1 MTTKHRLQGEYIH
14 LLMLRPDAALEQ
26 SKAEG
31 GNTMGLYSELG
42 LAEAAR
48 DEYINDIDDGLTKD
62 DFIIYRM
69 PIKTSRES
77 INFSLDYLYLSGCD
91 Y

>member
-1 MTTKHRLQGEYIH
+1 MTTKHRLASEFVH

-42 LAEAAR
+42 LAETAR
-48 DEYINDIDDGLTKD
+48 DEYIEIDDDLTKE

-69 PIKTSRES
+69 PIETSRES
-77 INFSLDYLYLSGCD
+77 INFSLDFWYL
-91 Y
+91 

>member
-1 MTTKHRLQGEYIH
+1 MTTKHRLASEFVY

-31 GNTMGLYSELG
+31 GNTMGLYSEQG
-42 LAEAAR
+42 LAETAR
-48 DEYINDIDDGLTKD
+48 DEYINDIDDGLTKE

-69 PIKTSRES
+69 PIETSRES
-77 INFSLDYLYLSGCD
+77 INFSLDFWYL
-91 Y
+91 

>member
-1 MTTKHRLQGEYIH
+1 MTTKHRLASEFVH

-42 LAEAAR
+42 LAETAR
-48 DEYINDIDDGLTKD
+48 DEYINDIDDGLTKE

-69 PIKTSRES
+69 PIETSRES
-77 INFSLDYLYLSGCD
+77 INFSLDFWYL
-91 Y
+91 

>member
-1 MTTKHRLQGEYIH
+1 
-14 LLMLRPDAALEQ
+14 MLRPDAALEQ

-42 LAEAAR
+42 LAETAR
-48 DEYINDIDDGLTKD
+48 DEYINDIDDGLTKE

-69 PIKTSRES
+69 PIETSRES
-77 INFSLDYLYLSGCD
+77 INFSLDFWYL
-91 Y
+91 

>member
-42 LAEAAR
+42 LAETAR
-48 DEYINDIDDGLTKD
+48 DEYIEIDDDLTKE

-69 PIKTSRES
+69 PIETSRES
-77 INFSLDYLYLSGCD
+77 INFSLGFWYL
-91 Y
+91 

>member
-1 MTTKHRLQGEYIH
+1 MTTKHRLASEFVY

-42 LAEAAR
+42 LAETAR
-48 DEYINDIDDGLTKD
+48 DEYIEIDDDLTKE

-69 PIKTSRES
+69 PIETSRES
-77 INFSLDYLYLSGCD
+77 INFSLDFWYL
-91 Y
+91 